1 MAEQSGQPGQPG
13 SAGAE
18 LLRRRNAATVLRSL
32 RQEGP
37 ASRAELSGRTGLAK
51 ATVGSI
57 VAGLEDA
64 GAVLEHEQVRSGD
77 RGRPGVR
84 LTLAGGRPVGV
95 GLEANVEYVAAVV
108 VDLSGAVRA
117 QLTRPVPS
125 VDVVEEALGGLAEEV
140 AVLVQDAGQ
149 RAVGGT
155 VAVPGLIA
163 EDDRTIAWTPNLGIT
178 GTGVAE
184 RVDRAFGWSDR
195 VRVNNDADCA
205 ALAELHHGAG
215 RGNDHLLYLTGTV
228 GIGAGLVEGGRLVR
242 GARGFAGEVGH
253 LPIGEPDAHCGCGRT
268 GCWEASVGLHA
279 LLARCGASELA
290 TPEETAASL
299 AQRAATDPAVRAA
312 IEETG
317 RLLGRGLVIVSGM
330 LDPAVVVLGGYFEPL
345 GELVLGP
352 ARAALAGALAAPVQ
366 QPPELRVGQLG
377 TEAAALGAAERA
389 VTAVFDGLVDLP

>member
-1 MAEQSGQPGQPG
+1 MAEN
-13 SAGAE
+13 AGAE
-18 LLRRRNAATVLRSL
+18 LLRRRNAAAVLRSL
-32 RQEGP
+32 RHDGP

-64 GAVLEHEQVRSGD
+64 GAVREHEQVRSGD

-108 VDLSGAVRA
+108 VDLSGTVRA
-117 QLTRPVPS
+117 QLTRPVAS
-125 VDVVEEALGGLAEEV
+125 VGAVAEALAALADEV
-140 AVLVQDAGQ
+140 AVLVRDAGQ
-149 RAVGGT
+149 RAIGGT

-184 RVDRAFGWSDR
+184 RVDRAFGWTGR

-215 RGNDHLLYLTGTV
+215 RGNHHLLYLTGTV
-228 GIGAGLVEGGRLVR
+228 GIGAGLVESGRLVR

-253 LPIGEPDAHCGCGRT
+253 LPIGEPEARCGCGRT

-279 LLARCGASELA
+279 LLARCGAAELA

-299 AQRAATDPAVRAA
+299 AERAATDPAVRAA

-345 GELVLGP
+345 GELVLAP
-352 ARAALAGALAAPVQ
+352 ARAVLAGALAAPVQ
-366 QPPELRVGQLG
+366 QPPELRVGELG

-389 VTAVFDGLVDLP
+389 VTAVFDGLVDLV